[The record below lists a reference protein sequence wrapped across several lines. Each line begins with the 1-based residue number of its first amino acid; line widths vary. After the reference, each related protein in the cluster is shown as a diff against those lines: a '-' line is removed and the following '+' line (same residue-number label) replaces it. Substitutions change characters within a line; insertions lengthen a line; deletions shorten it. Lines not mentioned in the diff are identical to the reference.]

1 MDLRVGEPE
10 DMLIPPL
17 QEYTYICGDM
27 ITENKCSGSM
37 IFRDADYIT
46 VNMNDLVSSMSLQGA
61 IRSKLRGRKLDRWL
75 SYLSKYKIEVSPK
88 EFSSVLKLGSVITL
102 YVDGIDVDGV
112 SGDSVIKEI
121 RVVGTG
127 YNFEKIVDGLLE
139 LSPRLITVQVRQGV
153 WYMITSYTCLY
164 IDQALKKKLQ
174 SFVNLKRLSCKKIEE
189 KEGTRVCFTQ

>member
-1 MDLRVGEPE
+1 MDLRVDEPE
-10 DMLIPPL
+10 DVLIPPL

-27 ITENKCSGSM
+27 ISENKCSGSL

-46 VNMNDLVSSMSLQGA
+46 VSMNDLVSSMSLQGA

-102 YVDGIDVDGV
+102 YVDGMDVDGV

-127 YNFEKIVDGLLE
+127 YNFEKIVDGLSE
-139 LSPRLITVQVRQGV
+139 LSPRLITVQIRQNV

-164 IDQALKKKLQ
+164 IDQALRKKLQ
-174 SFVNLKRLSCKKIEE
+174 SFVNLRRLCCKKIE
-189 KEGTRVCFTQ
+189 KREGMRICFM